1 MAPPAS
7 TQLPSIARGFVP
19 FLAVLAT
26 LALLACSKRTQPG
39 DTLSNIEFA
48 TLEGE
53 RLSLY
58 SDAPTLV
65 SFWSTSCPICIAEI
79 PDLVA
84 LEAALAPQGFRLVA
98 VAMPY
103 DRPDHVLQLAE
114 ARDITYPVALDIDGT
129 VLAAFEP
136 VPGTPTHFLVDGRGK
151 VLDKR
156 IGRLDTDAVRR
167 KVEKLI

>member
-7 TQLPSIARGFVP
+7 IQLTSIARGFVP
-19 FLAVLAT
+19 FVALMAT

-39 DTLSNIEFA
+39 DHLENIEFA
-48 TLEGE
+48 TLTGE
-53 RLSLY
+53 RLSLH

-65 SFWSTSCPICIAEI
+65 SFWSTTCPICVSEI
-79 PDLVA
+79 PDLAA
-84 LEAALAPQGFRLVA
+84 LEADLAPGGFRLVA

-114 ARDITYPVALDIDGT
+114 ARAITYPVALDIDGK

-151 VLDKR
+151 VLEKR
-156 IGRLDTDAVRR
+156 LGRLDTDAIKRV
-167 KVEKLI
+167 VEKLI

>member
-1 MAPPAS
+1 MPPPAS
-7 TQLPSIARGFVP
+7 IQRSSIARGFVP
-19 FLAVLAT
+19 FLALLAT
-26 LALLACSKRTQPG
+26 LAMLACSKRTQPG

-48 TLEGE
+48 TLTGE

-65 SFWSTSCPICIAEI
+65 SFWSTSCAICLAEI
-79 PDLVA
+79 PELVA
-84 LEAALAPQGFRLVA
+84 LEADLAPRGFRLVA

-103 DRPDHVLQLAE
+103 DRPDQVLQLAQTWE
-114 ARDITYPVALDIDGT
+114 LPYPVALDIDGA

-151 VLDKR
+151 VLEKR
-156 IGRLDTDAVRR
+156 IGRLDTEAVRR
-167 KVEKLI
+167 NVEKLI